1 MRKKTTGHGTAS
13 EPQHPRCQECWDIK
27 RTRAQ
32 ALAVDDRRTAEKMTR
47 AMGVHIWQA
56 HA

>member
-1 MRKKTTGHGTAS
+1 MSEKTTDHGTAP
-13 EPQHPRCQECWDIK
+13 EPRRPRCQECWDIK

-47 AMGVHIWQA
+47 AMGVHIWEA